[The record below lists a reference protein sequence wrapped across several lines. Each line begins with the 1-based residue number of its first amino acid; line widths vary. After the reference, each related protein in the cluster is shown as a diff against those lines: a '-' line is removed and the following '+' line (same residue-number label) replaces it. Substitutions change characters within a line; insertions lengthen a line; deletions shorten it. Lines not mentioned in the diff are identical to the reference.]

1 MLLEPRALFGP
12 RADLFPGALEPE
24 RDEAAPLTPPLTT
37 LSRSSDAGALASL
50 RGVLVRA
57 LLEAPAD
64 SLDDMIS
71 SATGFTPAGRPLAR
85 ATPAAYSEPSGEK
98 VEACHP
104 RKALF
109 RNFPLY

>member
-71 SATGFTPAGRPLAR
+71 SATGSTPAGRPLAR
-85 ATPAAYSEPSGEK
+85 ACSVAIAKRRKS
-98 VEACHP
+98 VEACHAEK
-104 RKALF
+104 RCSATFLF
-109 RNFPLY
+109 F